1 MALYTRKGDDGTTTT
16 FACDQRMSKSS
27 KIAEALGTM
36 DEANS
41 YLGLCK
47 VQAVADNFTLGNTK
61 LSDIVHEM
69 QDDCF
74 IVQAELAGDASKTIP
89 EEKVK
94 WLEEITDKIEA
105 ELPKITTFFISG
117 GSELAARFD
126 FARTLIRRAER
137 RAVEVHEEGIQELG
151 KYTLAYLN
159 RMSSALYALARFA
172 NHQRDIKEDA
182 PDYK

>member
-1 MALYTRKGDDGTTTT
+1 MALYTGKGDDGTTTT
-16 FACDQRMSKSS
+16 FSCDQRLSKSS
-27 KIAEALGTM
+27 KIAEALGVM

-47 VQAVADNFTLGNTK
+47 TQSLADNFTLADK
-61 LSDIVHEM
+61 KIADIVHEM

-74 IVQAELAGDASKTIP
+74 IVQAELAGADHSIP

-94 WLEEITDKIEA
+94 WLESMIDEIEA
-105 ELPKITTFFISG
+105 ELPKINTFFISG

-137 RAVEVHEEGIQELG
+137 RAVAVHEEGIQKLG
-151 KYTLAYLN
+151 KHTLAYLN
-159 RMSSALYALARFA
+159 RMSSMLYALARFA
-172 NHQRDIKEDA
+172 NHQREITEDT

>member
-1 MALYTRKGDDGTTTT
+1 MALYTGRGDDGTTTT
-16 FACDQRMSKSS
+16 FSCDQRMSKSS
-27 KIAEALGTM
+27 KIAEALGVM

-47 VQAVADNFTLGNTK
+47 VQSVADNFTLADK
-61 LSDIVHEM
+61 KIAEIVHEI

-74 IVQAELAGDASKTIP
+74 IIQAELAGDDKTMP

-94 WLEEITDKIEA
+94 WLESMIESIEK
-105 ELPKITTFFISG
+105 ELPPIHSFFISG

-137 RAVEVHEEGIQELG
+137 RVVGVHDEGIQKVG
-151 KYTLAYLN
+151 KFTLAYLN
-159 RMSSALYALARFA
+159 RMSSLLYALARFA
-172 NHQRDIKEDA
+172 NHQREIEEDV